1 MFMQSMWSIEASGGR
16 VGSAGLPVIIPR
28 LLSRGCWDE
37 AGEARCVYGTA
48 ARRGGT
54 QAADGG
60 ESKERV
66 QQRYS
71 TAGLLEK
78 GGGRVAALSDFDRS
92 FKPISTRG
100 TDYAHPQI
108 FRPSYGPVLLAS
120 WHHAQATAEPFFP
133 SKVSFE
139 SLRICPHWKF
149 TWV

>member
-1 MFMQSMWSIEASGGR
+1 MSM
-16 VGSAGLPVIIPR
+16 V
-28 LLSRGCWDE
+28 
-37 AGEARCVYGTA
+37 
-48 ARRGGT
+48 ARRGAAGRGGA

-71 TAGLLEK
+71 TAGLSET
-78 GGGRVAALSDFDRS
+78 GGGRAVALLDFDRS

-133 SKVSFE
+133 SKVSSE
-139 SLRICPHWKF
+139 SLKICPH
-149 TWV
+149 

>member
-1 MFMQSMWSIEASGGR
+1 MSMVAR
-16 VGSAGLPVIIPR
+16 R
-28 LLSRGCWDE
+28 
-37 AGEARCVYGTA
+37 GEAR
-48 ARRGGT
+48 RRGA

-71 TAGLLEK
+71 TAGLSET
-78 GGGRVAALSDFDRS
+78 GGGRAVALSDFDRS

-133 SKVSFE
+133 SKVSSE
-139 SLRICPHWKF
+139 SLKICPH
-149 TWV
+149 